1 MAHDD
6 GVAFKSHDPLLMAP
20 SNVLKQLD
28 PDDLRH
34 LLVIGRVRHYGR
46 GEFIFSAGDPSDSV
60 YFLRAGQIKVFQVTA
75 EGRQVILWFCFEGEV
90 FGLAEVV
97 HGGGSSRVLTAQACD
112 DCVVLCVPRKE
123 FNAYAE
129 GHGRA
134 ALIILRVLACRARV
148 LGDMLVNLVNDDV
161 NTRITKLIL
170 RLSACYGVR
179 IGQEIHLN
187 IRMTHQEIA
196 DMVGSSRQTV
206 TKILG
211 QLQGNGLLSIR
222 NRRIRIQGPEL
233 PPF

>member
-1 MAHDD
+1 MLNGD
-6 GVAFKSHDPLLMAP
+6 GVAFKSHDPLLTAP
-20 SNVLKQLD
+20 SNVLKQIGE
-28 PDDLRH
+28 DDLRQ
-34 LLVIGRVRHYGR
+34 LLAIGRVRHYPR
-46 GEFIFSAGDPSDSV
+46 GEFIFSSGDLSDSV
-60 YFLRAGQIKVFQVTA
+60 YFLREGQIKVFQVTA

-97 HGGGSSRVLTAQACD
+97 HGGGSRVLNAQACD
-112 DCVVLCVPRKE
+112 DCAVLCVPRKE
-123 FNAYAE
+123 FNLYAE

-134 ALIILRVLACRARV
+134 ALIIMRVLACRARV

-211 QLQGNGLLSIR
+211 QLQGHGLLSIR

-233 PPF
+233 PSF

>member
-1 MAHDD
+1 MLHGDET
-6 GVAFKSHDPLLMAP
+6 AFKTHDPLLTAP
-20 SNVLKQLD
+20 SNVLAQIDKEDHGHLLTIGR
-28 PDDLRH
+28 LRH
-34 LLVIGRVRHYGR
+34 YPR
-46 GEFIFSAGDPSDSV
+46 GDFIFSAGDPSDNV
-60 YFLRAGQIKVFQVTA
+60 YFLREGQIKVFQVTV

-97 HGGGSSRVLTAQACD
+97 HGGGGRVLNAQACD
-112 DCVVLCVPRKE
+112 DCAVLCVPRKA
-123 FNAYAE
+123 FNEYTE
-129 GHGRA
+129 SHGHV
-134 ALIILRVLACRARV
+134 ALIIMRVLACRTRV

-170 RLSACYGVR
+170 RLGACYGARV
-179 IGQEIHLN
+179 GQEIHLN

-211 QLQGNGLLSIR
+211 QLQCNGLLSIR